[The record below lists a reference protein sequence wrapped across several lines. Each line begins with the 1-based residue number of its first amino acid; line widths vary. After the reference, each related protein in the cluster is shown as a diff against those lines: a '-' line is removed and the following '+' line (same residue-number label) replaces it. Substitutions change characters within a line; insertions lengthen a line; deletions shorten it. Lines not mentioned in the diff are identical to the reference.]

1 MPEIEATTQI
11 DYETYR
17 HFFLFSLLRGR
28 KSPWQIIAL
37 MVLAPIMT
45 VVFLILTIANPGDV
59 LNIIGFVLLLLAT
72 LVIAALMTLGPRL
85 FYKMMEEQLM
95 EPNTYRFSDE
105 HLETFT
111 AKTRDLPFVYSYDKI
126 VKAYRTANAFY
137 VDLGGSQVC
146 IISEKDIQKGTPAE
160 LEDLLKDKL
169 DNKLVYIK
177 R

>member
-37 MVLAPIMT
+37 MILAPIMT

-59 LNIIGFVLLLLAT
+59 LNIIGFILLLVAT
-72 LVIAALMTLGPRL
+72 LAIAALITLGPRF
-85 FYKMMEEQLM
+85 FYKMMEDQLM

-111 AKTRDLPFVYSYDKI
+111 PKTRDLPFVYSYDKI
-126 VKAYRTANAFY
+126 AKAYRTANAFY
-137 VDLGGSQVC
+137 IDLGGSQVC
-146 IISEKDIQKGTPAE
+146 IIGETDIQSGTP
-160 LEDLLKDKL
+160 EDLENLLKEKL
-169 DNKLVYIK
+169 GEKLIYTK